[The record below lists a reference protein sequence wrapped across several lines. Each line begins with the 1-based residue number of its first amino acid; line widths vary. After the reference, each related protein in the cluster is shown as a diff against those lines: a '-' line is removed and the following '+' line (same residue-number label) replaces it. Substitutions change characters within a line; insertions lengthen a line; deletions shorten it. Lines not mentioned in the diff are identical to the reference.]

1 MKFKILVAC
10 EESQEVCKAF
20 RQLGHEAYSCDILP
34 CSGGHPKWHIQGD
47 VLNHLDKGWDL
58 LIAHPPCTY
67 LSVSG
72 LHWNKKN
79 PERAKK
85 TEDALEFVK
94 KFMFANIKHIA
105 VENPISCISSRI
117 RKPDQIINPY
127 EFGENASKN
136 TCLWLKNLPKLKPT
150 QFIEPRIVNGKKRWA
165 NQMDNGQNVVYDE
178 NGKVVGWNTDKIKLL
193 RSKTFPGIAQA
204 MAKQWSEY
212 LEQLIATPSDSASQ
226 VSKADEHNTDL
237 KEVQK

>member
-1 MKFKILVAC
+1 MKKLKVLIAC

-20 RQLGHEAYSCDILP
+20 RELGHEAYSCDILE
-34 CSGGHPKWHIQGD
+34 CSGGNPEWHIKGD
-47 VLNHLDKGWDL
+47 ALKELNKKWDL

-85 TEDALEFVK
+85 TEEALEFVK
-94 KFMFANIKHIA
+94 KFMFANVNHIA

-127 EFGENASKN
+127 EFGEDASKN
-136 TCLWLKNLPKLKPT
+136 TCLWLKNLPKLKT
-150 QFIEPRIVNGKKRWA
+150 TKFIEPRIVGGKKRWS

-178 NGKVVGWNTDKIKLL
+178 DGKTVGWNTDKIKLL
-193 RSKTFPGIAQA
+193 RSKTYPGIAKA

-212 LEQLIATPSDSASQ
+212 ILSNSIDSEA
-226 VSKADEHNTDL
+226 KNGRRNNNYHI
-237 KEVQK
+237 